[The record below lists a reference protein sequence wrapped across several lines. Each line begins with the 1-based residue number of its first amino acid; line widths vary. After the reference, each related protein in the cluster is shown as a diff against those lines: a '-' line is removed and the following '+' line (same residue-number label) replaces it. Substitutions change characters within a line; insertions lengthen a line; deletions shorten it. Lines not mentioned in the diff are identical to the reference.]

1 MNIGQ
6 AIRGMLGDPKPQSGA
21 KTLELKEGMV
31 VRAEV
36 IQVSPDQKEAVLQIK
51 GVQVRAALDTPLV
64 AGQNALLQV
73 GGQNKDGMMV
83 MKPFQGTLG
92 SVSTTT
98 LADLLTNLQLLD
110 TKENRTLLSAMQQ
123 SEIPLTKDNVKLV
136 QSLMNMKPAAAG
148 DIEWI
153 TSASLAIQRGLPVSG
168 STLSGLYYAMFG
180 PALDEML
187 GQLDTRLTEAAK
199 SDGLSGKVPG
209 SISDTAAE
217 MEGSQELRQARTHA
231 GSEGSRL
238 TSTGMAQQAADVHK
252 AAGTAGLTGT
262 NDGADGPELMETMK
276 TGAADSRATQGNG
289 VDGKTTAAPGPAAAG
304 SNTIRTAGS
313 GVTGSTVAGM
323 PQAELGGSDPAA
335 QDHRVRTGSQVQVA
349 AADRGAAG
357 GGTSLPVGEAEE
369 PRTAT
374 SANRSLGDSGEA
386 PVQARGAAAGGGEL
400 VLRAAALLAQL
411 RAAPQGPA
419 GAEPA
424 GSGVT
429 AAAQGEPQQDG
440 ADAAPAPAVHT
451 PATTRDDSWVAR
463 VLKLLGAEHEQQ
475 VVRGM
480 LAPAQAEVSAAEQA
494 DTLKSVLMQMEASP
508 ELPAGLKETAGQLV
522 HLLTGHQLLMN
533 TDRTAPFAQMN
544 WFIPL
549 SGADGQTTA
558 NVQIQS
564 RRGPRGEMDASHCR
578 IWFDL
583 NMKQLGPTLIDMQVS
598 GKVISLHIRT
608 DNEMAAQIFELG
620 REQVDSALR
629 NTGYQL
635 SVYKSEVVENRP
647 EQTEQ
652 VQGSSS
658 SAVSKMASYV
668 PESYKGVDMR
678 V

>member
-6 AIRGMLGDPKPQSGA
+6 AIRGMLGDPKPLGGA

-51 GVQVRAALDTPLV
+51 GVQVRAALDAPLV

-83 MKPFQGTLG
+83 MKPFQGTLA
-92 SVSTTT
+92 SVSTAT
-98 LADLLTNLQLLD
+98 LADLLTNLQLPD
-110 TKENRTLLSAMQQ
+110 TKENRTLVSAMQQ
-123 SEIPLTKDNVKLV
+123 SGVPLTKDNVKLV
-136 QSLMNMKPAAAG
+136 QSLMNLKPAAAG

-153 TSASLAIQRGLPVSG
+153 TSASLAMQRGLPVTG
-168 STLSGLYYAMFG
+168 ATVSGLYYAMFG

-187 GQLDTRLTEAAK
+187 GQLDARLNEAAA
-199 SDGLSGKVPG
+199 SGKVLSG
-209 SISDTAAE
+209 VSETARE
-217 MEGSQELRQARTHA
+217 MAGSQENSQARIHA
-231 GSEGSRL
+231 GSEGTRPS
-238 TSTGMAQQAADVHK
+238 SAGMAQQQADIHK
-252 AAGTAGLTGT
+252 AAGAAALTGQ
-262 NDGADGPELMETMK
+262 NAGADEPELMVPMK
-276 TGAADSRATQGNG
+276 EGKTDPRIVQGNA
-289 VDGKTTAAPGPAAAG
+289 VEAVKTTSASGPAAAEP
-304 SNTIRTAGS
+304 NTTFRSAG
-313 GVTGSTVAGM
+313 TGAPGYNVAGTL
-323 PQAELGGSDPAA
+323 QAELGGGDPEV
-335 QDHRVRTGSQVQVA
+335 QDHRVYTGSQAQA
-349 AADRGAAG
+349 AAAERDEAG
-357 GGTSLPVGEAEE
+357 RVTSLPVGEAEE
-369 PRTAT
+369 PKTAT
-374 SANRSLGDSGEA
+374 SATRSLDRGEA
-386 PVQARGAAAGGGEL
+386 PVQAARGAAAGGGEL
-400 VLRAAALLAQL
+400 VLRTAALLAQL
-411 RAAPQGPA
+411 RAAPQWPA
-419 GAEPA
+419 GADSA
-424 GSGVT
+424 GTGVA
-429 AAAQGEPQQDG
+429 AAAQGMPQQDG
-440 ADAAPAPAVHT
+440 ADAVPAPAVHT

-475 VVRGM
+475 VVRGA
-480 LAPAQAEVSAAEQA
+480 LAPAQAEVSAVEQA
-494 DTLKSVLMQMEASP
+494 DTLKSVLMQIEASP

-583 NMKQLGPTLIDMQVS
+583 NMKRLGPTLIDMQVA

-620 REQVDSALR
+620 RAQVDSALR
-629 NTGYQL
+629 STGYQL
-635 SVYKSEVVENRP
+635 SVYKSEVVENRHEP
-647 EQTEQ
+647 KEQGEA
-652 VQGSSS
+652 SSS
-658 SAVSKMASYV
+658 SVINKIASYV

>member
-6 AIRGMLGDPKPQSGA
+6 AIRGMLGDSKPQGGA

-92 SVSTTT
+92 SVSTAT
-98 LADLLTNLQLLD
+98 LADLLTNLQLPD

-123 SEIPLTKDNVKLV
+123 SGMPLTKDNVKLI
-136 QSLMNMKPAAAG
+136 QSLMNVKPAAAG

-153 TSASLAIQRGLPVSG
+153 TSASLAMQRGLPVTG
-168 STLSGLYYAMFG
+168 STISGLYYAMFG
-180 PALDEML
+180 PALDELL
-187 GQLDTRLTEAAK
+187 GQLDARLTEAAK

-209 SISDTAAE
+209 GISDTPAE

-238 TSTGMAQQAADVHK
+238 LSTGMAQQADVHK
-252 AAGTAGLTGT
+252 AAGTTGLTGT
-262 NDGADGPELMETMK
+262 NDGADGPELMESMK
-276 TGAADSRATQGNG
+276 TGTVDSRAIQGNG
-289 VDGKTTAAPGPAAAG
+289 ADGRTTATAGPAAAM
-304 SNTIRTAGS
+304 SNTIPTAGPGAS
-313 GVTGSTVAGM
+313 GSNVAGM
-323 PQAELGGSDPAA
+323 LAAELGGGDPAA
-335 QDHRVRTGSQVQVA
+335 QDHRVRTGSHAQA
-349 AADRGAAG
+349 AAAGRSEAG
-357 GGTSLPVGEAEE
+357 GGPSLPVGEAEE

-374 SANRSLGDSGEA
+374 PANRSFGDSGEA

-424 GSGVT
+424 GSDVA

-549 SGADGQTTA
+549 SGADGQMTA

-583 NMKQLGPTLIDMQVS
+583 NMKQLGPTLIDMQVA
-598 GKVISLHIRT
+598 GRVISLHIRT

>member
-6 AIRGMLGDPKPQSGA
+6 AIRGMLGDPKPQGGA

-92 SVSTTT
+92 SVSTAT
-98 LADLLTNLQLLD
+98 LADLLTNLQLPD

-123 SEIPLTKDNVKLV
+123 SGMPLTKDNVKLV
-136 QSLMNMKPAAAG
+136 QSFMNMKPAAAG

-153 TSASLAIQRGLPVSG
+153 TSASLAIQRGLPVTG
-168 STLSGLYYAMFG
+168 STVSGLYYAMFG

-187 GQLDTRLTEAAK
+187 GQLDAGLTEAAK
-199 SDGLSGKVPG
+199 SNGLSGKVPG

-217 MEGSQELRQARTHA
+217 MEGSPELRQARIHV

-238 TSTGMAQQAADVHK
+238 PSTGMAQQADVHK
-252 AAGTAGLTGT
+252 AASTTGLIGT

-276 TGAADSRATQGNG
+276 TGAADSRAIQGNG
-289 VDGKTTAAPGPAAAG
+289 ADGRTTTAPGPAGAG

-335 QDHRVRTGSQVQVA
+335 QDHRVRTGSQAQVA

-357 GGTSLPVGEAEE
+357 GGPSLPVGEAEE

-386 PVQARGAAAGGGEL
+386 PVQARGAATGGGEL

-424 GSGVT
+424 GSGVA
-429 AAAQGEPQQDG
+429 AAAQGVPQQDG
-440 ADAAPAPAVHT
+440 AEAAPAPSVHT

-480 LAPAQAEVSAAEQA
+480 LAPAQAEMSAAEQA

-583 NMKQLGPTLIDMQVS
+583 NMKQLGPTLIDMQVA